1 MCLLLCGCL
10 ASISLTATLVGI
22 TSPCPGSEMGATHRM
37 RHICWL
43 LGTEKSEGVGVSPS
57 PLCPQVKVHLLRVDE
72 EAALVDLASTSIL
85 ENE

>member
-1 MCLLLCGCL
+1 
-10 ASISLTATLVGI
+10 
-22 TSPCPGSEMGATHRM
+22 M